1 MLTIKICGLT
11 NLDDARWAIEAGA
24 DYLGFVL
31 YQNSPR
37 CVSVKELSR
46 LTEALAGTIRTVG
59 VFVNEAPVFVKE
71 VAQACGLSVV
81 QLHGDE
87 NPGDYD
93 DVGITLWRALRL
105 QGGKWN
111 PDPRNWAAER
121 FVLDADSR
129 VYGGTGMTVDWDVA
143 GTFSARHRVMLA
155 GGLTVDNVGDAVR
168 CVRPLG
174 VDVSSGVELAP
185 GRKDHKK
192 VAAFIRAAREADEA
206 LRSES

>member
-11 NLDDARWAIEAGA
+11 NLDDARWALEAGA

-31 YQNSPR
+31 YLNSPR
-37 CVSVKELSR
+37 CVSARELCR
-46 LTEALAGTIRTVG
+46 LTGALPGTIRTVG
-59 VFVNEAPVFVKE
+59 VFVNEAPVLVKE

-81 QLHGDE
+81 QLHGNE
-87 NPGDYD
+87 NPDDYD
-93 DVGITLWRALRL
+93 DLGVTLWRALRL
-105 QGGKWN
+105 QGGTWN
-111 PDPRNWAAER
+111 PDPRKWAAER
-121 FVLDADSR
+121 FVLDADSSA
-129 VYGGTGMTVDWDVA
+129 YGGTGITVDWDVA
-143 GTFSARHRVMLA
+143 GTFAARNRVMLA
-155 GGLTVDNVGDAVR
+155 GGLTADTVGDAIR